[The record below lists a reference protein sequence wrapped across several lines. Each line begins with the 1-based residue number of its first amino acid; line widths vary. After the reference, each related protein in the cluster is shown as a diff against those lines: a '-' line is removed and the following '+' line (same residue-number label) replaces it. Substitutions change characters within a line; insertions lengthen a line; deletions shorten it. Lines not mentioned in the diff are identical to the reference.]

1 VAKRAVRRP
10 DDLAPIVAA
19 PPGLEV
25 RHLRAFVALADLGR
39 LTVAAEAL
47 GLAQS
52 TASEALASLERA
64 VGARLMIRGRGS
76 RGLHLTAAGR
86 TLLPHARRILAA
98 VDAAN
103 AAMASA
109 TSRVPAALA
118 IVANESISSYVLPEI
133 LPRLRRRWPATRF
146 TVSVAACAGVRDGVG
161 SGRFDLGLLLEQGVR
176 PGGRRGSPQSARESE
191 RRVVL
196 TDVPLVLFAAAGHPL
211 ASRRRSGWVGQSALA
226 ELPLFIS
233 DAAGDFHRLVRR
245 FFKAR
250 GPDGPSIEATGS
262 VEGVKKAVLADT
274 RAIGLLPAYAVADEL
289 RAGTLVPVP
298 LRPAPPRMRLEAL
311 LSTERPRHPSM
322 EELLSAIGA

>member
-1 VAKRAVRRP
+1 MKRWS
-10 DDLAPIVAA
+10 D
-19 PPGLEV
+19 
-25 RHLRAFVALADLGR
+25 
-39 LTVAAEAL
+39 
-47 GLAQS
+47 S
-52 TASEALASLERA
+52 
-64 VGARLMIRGRGS
+64 AR
-76 RGLHLTAAGR
+76 TAAGR

-133 LPRLRRRWPATRF
+133 LPRLRRRWPGTRF
-146 TVSVAACAGVRDGVG
+146 TVSIAACAGVRDGVAD
-161 SGRFDLGLLLEQGVR
+161 GRFDLGLLLEEDAR
-176 PGGRRGSPQSARESE
+176 PDGTRRRPQSARGSE

-211 ASRRRSGWVGQSALA
+211 ASQRRSDWIRQRALA

-262 VEGVKKAVLADT
+262 VEGVKKAVLADP
-274 RAIGLLPAYAVADEL
+274 RAIGLLPAYAIADEL
-289 RAGTLVPVP
+289 LAATLVPVS
-298 LRPAPPRMRLEAL
+298 LRPEPPSMRLEAL
-311 LSTERPRHPSM
+311 LSIERPRHPSM
-322 EELLSAIGA
+322 EELLSAIGS